1 MADFIRQKS
10 ADRGSRS
17 DICPW
22 CLCGI

>member
-17 DICPW
+17 DICHW
-22 CLCGI
+22 CLCGL